1 MPYQYRYHYNSKPII
16 PKRHSRRARALLV
29 PAIVVL
35 VAGIVVV
42 SHYQSQVARM
52 SALDAAN
59 HQAATRVPTQM
70 QTQAASMINAIIS
83 RDSTDHIGVAI
94 ENVATG
100 SVSTYGSTEPFEIAS
115 TEKVLSAITYLHL
128 VEEGQLSL
136 TQPIGSYTAAYQ
148 LQQMVNQSNNDSW
161 YAINDALGGNS
172 ELQAYANSIGLQY
185 QVDGNLMRP
194 QDMAK
199 LLTKLYSGQLLNSE
213 HTSELLS
220 YMQHTNDE
228 TMIPSVLP
236 SGLTAYHKYGEL
248 DDSDSNGNSVLHD
261 AAIITD
267 SSSSYVIVIYTSGT
281 SSEDARTT
289 VVQRI
294 ARQALIV
301 CGW

>member
-1 MPYQYRYHYNSKPII
+1 MS
-16 PKRHSRRARALLV
+16 
-29 PAIVVL
+29 AIVLL

-42 SHYQSQVARM
+42 SHYQSQLVKT
-52 SALDAAN
+52 SALDATN
-59 HQAATRVPTQM
+59 HQPAAHVPTQM
-70 QTQAASMINAIIS
+70 QTQAASMINTIIS
-83 RDSTDHIGVAI
+83 RNHTDRIGVAI

-100 SVSTYGSTEPFEIAS
+100 NVSTYGSTQPFEVAS

-128 VEEGQLSL
+128 VEQGQLSL
-136 TQPIGSYTAAYQ
+136 TQQIGSYTAAYQ

-194 QDMAK
+194 QDMAT

-220 YMQHTNDE
+220 YMQGTNDE

-236 SGLTAYHKYGEL
+236 SGLTVYHKYGEL
-248 DDSDSNGNSVLHD
+248 DNIDSNGDSVLHD
-261 AAIITD
+261 AAIVTD
-267 SSSSYVIVIYTSGT
+267 NSSSYVIVIYTSGT

-289 VVQRI
+289 VMQQI